1 LASLSR
7 FVSRLGEKA
16 MPLYQLMK
24 KMDHFVWSQHA
35 DDTFNDL
42 KRALSTTPVLA
53 APALR
58 EPMLLYIA
66 ATPRVISVVI
76 VVERT
81 EEGKELLVQRPV
93 YYLSEVLTL
102 SNQNYPHYQKVA
114 YGVYMA
120 AKKLKHY
127 FEEHPI
133 TVVSTTPLSEII
145 GCKDASGR
153 VAKWAIE
160 LAAHT
165 IQYKPRTTVKSQ
177 IIADFF
183 ADWEENQYL
192 PPAPDSTHWRMHF
205 DGSKLLG
212 GLGAGVVLTSPKGD
226 KLQYVLQMHFRASN
240 NIAEY
245 KALVHGLKM
254 AKQIGIRR
262 ILCFGDSDLVTHQV
276 SGDWDTKDANMASY
290 RFYVQQLS
298 GFFEGCEFHHV
309 PRANND
315 EADRLSKIGSTKQD
329 IPAGVSLE
337 IIRKPSIKP
346 SPESPS
352 IFMPGDLA
360 PAQVPPPDPGAAA
373 SGLKEAAGQPS
384 AAGSTE
390 DMGTAGSTPA
400 PPAGQPDKAG
410 MTTDPRAADP
420 LFVSVFHIRE
430 IPSWAEPFSNYL
442 ITGDLP
448 QDEAEARQIQHRVGA
463 YTIINRE
470 LYKRSV

>member
-1 LASLSR
+1 
-7 FVSRLGEKA
+7 
-16 MPLYQLMK
+16 
-24 KMDHFVWSQHA
+24 
-35 DDTFNDL
+35 
-42 KRALSTTPVLA
+42 
-53 APALR
+53 
-58 EPMLLYIA
+58 MLLYIA

-81 EEGKELLVQRPV
+81 EEGKELPVQRPV

-102 SNQNYPHYQKVA
+102 SKQSYLHYQKVA

-127 FEEHPI
+127 FKEHPI
-133 TVVSTTPLSEII
+133 TVVSTTLLSEII
-145 GCKDASGR
+145 GCKDALGR
-153 VAKWAIE
+153 VAKWVIE

-165 IQYKPRTTVKSQ
+165 IQYKPRTMIKSQ

-183 ADWEENQYL
+183 TDWGEHQYL

-240 NIAEY
+240 NVAEY
-245 KALVHGLKM
+245 EALVHGLKM
-254 AKQIGIRR
+254 AKKIGIRR
-262 ILCFGDSDLVTHQV
+262 ILCFGDFDLVTHQV
-276 SGDWDTKDANMASY
+276 LGDWDAKDANMASY

-309 PRANND
+309 PRANNE
-315 EADRLSKIGSTKQD
+315 EADRLSKISSTKQD
-329 IPAGVSLE
+329 ILAGVSLE
-337 IIRKPSIKP
+337 IIHKPSIKP
-346 SPESPS
+346 SPESIS
-352 IFMPGDLA
+352 IYVPGDPA
-360 PAQVPPPDPGAAA
+360 PAQVPPPDPRAAF

-384 AAGSTE
+384 AAGLTK
-390 DMGTAGSTPA
+390 DTGAAGSTPA
-400 PPAGQPDKAG
+400 PPAGQSDEAG
-410 MTTDPRAADP
+410 TMTDPGAADP
-420 LFVSVFHIRE
+420 LVASVFHIRE

-448 QDEAEARQIQHRVGA
+448 QDEAETRRIQCRAGA
-463 YTIINRE
+463 YTIINSE
-470 LYKRSV
+470 LYKRSVSGIFQKCIEPEEGMELLR